1 MLLITILSIILAVIF
16 LTRLFFIKKELRSMT
31 NTLKND
37 VNQRNNQKLDIQL
50 IDKNIEELAFEIN
63 HLIEHIAQANI
74 DKARTEN
81 ELKQAISN
89 ISHDLRTP
97 LTSIIGYIQFLELS
111 EITTAE
117 REHYLIIVKNKT
129 KRLQT
134 LVNDFFELSVIDS
147 NDYHL
152 SPQLVKMNHL
162 TWEILVGFY
171 DQFNKKKMEP
181 TICIQREEIQIMADE
196 SAIKRVMENLIN
208 NALNHASGN
217 ISITLKR
224 QTSSVIFMISNDVEN
239 LSQQDI
245 PLLFD
250 RFYTTNYHRSEK
262 GTGLG
267 LSIAK
272 TLMLKMSGSLQ
283 AELKEGRLHMI
294 CRWKIQD

>member
-1 MLLITILSIILAVIF
+1 
-16 LTRLFFIKKELRSMT
+16 MT
-31 NTLKND
+31 NTLKNY
-37 VNQRNNQKLDIQL
+37 VNQRNNRKLDIQL

-63 HLIEHIAQANI
+63 YLIEHIAQANI
-74 DKARTEN
+74 DKTRTEN

-97 LTSIIGYIQFLELS
+97 LTSIIGYIQFLELP
-111 EITTAE
+111 ETTTAE
-117 REHYLIIVKNKT
+117 KEHYLAIVKNKT

-147 NDYHL
+147 IDYHL
-152 SPQLVKMNHL
+152 NPQLVKMNHL

-171 DQFNKKKMEP
+171 DQFSNMKMEP

-217 ISITLKR
+217 IAITLKR
-224 QTSSVIFMISNDVEN
+224 EASSVIFMISNDVEN
-239 LSQQDI
+239 VSQQDI

-250 RFYTTNYHRSEK
+250 RFYTTNHHRDEK

-272 TLMLKMSGSLQ
+272 TLMLKMNGSLQ

-294 CRWKIQD
+294 CRWKIED